1 MPKHTLCI
9 APMMDYTDRHDRYF
23 LRLISRHVL
32 LYTEMVTT
40 QAILNGR
47 AERLLTFHPHEHPLA
62 LQLGGSD
69 PKELAQCAR
78 IGQQSG
84 YDEINLN
91 VGCPSD
97 RVKSGSFGACL
108 MATPELV
115 AECVAAMH
123 GAVDGVPVT
132 VKHRIGID
140 QLDSYEHLHR
150 FVATVAAAGC
160 NTFIVH
166 ARKAWLQG
174 LSPKENREIP
184 PLRYEVVYQ
193 LKRDFPELEF
203 VINGGIKDLDTV
215 ERLLEGEGTHL
226 DGAMIGREAYANPY
240 LLHDVDQRLYG
251 ATMPPKRRS
260 QIVLELIDYI
270 EEQSAA
276 GTPVYAITRHILGL
290 YHGLPGAREWR
301 RRLSDRVRFEAD
313 WRGTLLELNH
323 RFAEHGL

>member
-1 MPKHTLCI
+1 
-9 APMMDYTDRHDRYF
+9 MMDYTDRHDRYF
-23 LRLISRHVL
+23 LRLISRNVL

-47 AERLLTFHPHEHPLA
+47 AERLLGFHPDEHPLA

-69 PKELAQCAR
+69 PRELAQCAR
-78 IGQQSG
+78 IGQLSG

-123 GAVDGVPVT
+123 GAVDGLPVT

-215 ERLLEGEGTHL
+215 EQLLEGEGTRL

-251 ATMPPKRRS
+251 ATTPPKRRS

-301 RRLSDRVRFEAD
+301 RRLSDRARFEAG
-313 WRGTLLELNH
+313 WRAILLELNQG
-323 RFAEHGL
+323 FAEQNL